1 MAAGVEGSIGPIW
14 ARLVWLVACA
24 AVLAAQPPET
34 RSVEIPGVRLTYLDW
49 GGTGE
54 PLVLVPGG
62 CGTAGVFDGFAQ
74 RLTSRFQVLGLAER
88 ACGQPGVDQQI
99 DRLIQFL
106 DALRIQRATFA
117 GHSSGAGQVVR
128 LANRYPARVSRVIL
142 FDPIY
147 EGVPHEFEGKMEA
160 AISAKLGPMGP
171 LSFESNRARFAAWE
185 LGAWSDGAARE
196 FREQTEAGPGGGL
209 RYRPRPKAWQSAF
222 AEDVKAGRYFETA
235 VRHPTLILVA
245 KDLDLERIRQFS
257 PAQQQELRPIAEAIG
272 KARRAQIERFRKNG
286 SHVRLK
292 WMARTSHYPF
302 IDREREV
309 SEEIIRFAH
318 RNRIK

>member
-1 MAAGVEGSIGPIW
+1 MREIEGVLRPW
-14 ARLVWLVACA
+14 TRPVWLMAFT
-24 AVLAAQPPET
+24 AVLTAQPPQA
-34 RSVEIPGVRLTYLDW
+34 RFVEIPGAQLPYLDW

-62 CGTAGVFDGFAQ
+62 CGTAWVFDGFAR
-74 RLTSRFQVLGLAER
+74 RLTSRFHVLGLAER
-88 ACGQPGVDQQI
+88 ACGQPGIDQQI

-117 GHSSGAGQVVR
+117 GHSSGAGQIVR
-128 LANRYPARVSRVIL
+128 LANRNPARASRLIL

-147 EGVPHEFEGKMEA
+147 EGVPDEFEAKMEA

-171 LSFESNRARFAAWE
+171 LSFESNRARFEAWE

-196 FREQTEAGPGGGL
+196 FREQTETGPGGGL

-222 AEDVKAGRYFETA
+222 AEDAKAGRYFETS
-235 VRHPTLILVA
+235 VRHPTLIFVA
-245 KDLDLERIRQFS
+245 KDLDIERIRQFS
-257 PAQQQELRPIAEAIG
+257 PAQQRELRPMAEAIG

-286 SHVRLK
+286 SHVRVK

-302 IDREREV
+302 IDRERESV
-309 SEEIIRFAH
+309 TAMIRFAH
-318 RNRIK
+318 RNRLE